1 MWAAS
6 TLAPGLSGRPGAL
19 PPRRDARQLT
29 MSLVTAALMFA
40 PSPGH
45 AQGVNSHYL
54 GTPAPQLHLAQQ
66 YDPPSLPP
74 EIMVPERRPVGRQR
88 ATPPIAAVPL
98 DPLPLDPLPPEPTP
112 TAPEAAPRVP
122 VESVPNPLIGWCK
135 EEVNAKAPLC
145 RNLGSP
151 RVQR

>member
-1 MWAAS
+1 
-6 TLAPGLSGRPGAL
+6 
-19 PPRRDARQLT
+19 

-40 PSPGH
+40 PSLAQ
-45 AQGVNSHYL
+45 AQGVTSHYL

-88 ATPPIAAVPL
+88 AAPPIAAV
-98 DPLPLDPLPPEPTP
+98 PLDPLPPEPTP
-112 TAPEAAPRVP
+112 TAPEPPPEPTVTVTP
-122 VESVPNPLIGWCK
+122 PEPEPNPLIGWCK
-135 EEVNAKAPLC
+135 EEANAKAPLC
-145 RNLGSP
+145 RNVGSP